1 VRYKELVEEQKVEK
15 AEQIEVEGV
24 EELKVEEILNKREVI
39 KYLVYWKEFTA

>member
-39 KYLVYWKEFTA
+39 KYLVY